1 MTDGDTPGATSAG
14 APGEGGGDQPAGGDA
29 PGAAWT
35 RPPAVAGA
43 FYPGDPRRLQ
53 KAIAAY
59 LRAASVPEEL
69 PEPEAVIVAH
79 AGYHY
84 SGPTAAAAY
93 RAVEALAGRVR
104 RVVVVGPAHRV
115 AVDGVGVST
124 ASSWRT
130 PLGDVPTD
138 LSAARELVAAGLAV
152 EADAAHAPEH
162 SIEVQ
167 LPFLQSV
174 LGDVTVL
181 PLVVGRAR
189 TEHVARAIETVWTGD
204 DCLLVISSDL
214 SHYHDDATARVHDQ
228 RTAAAILEERTE
240 DIGPRDACGCL
251 PIRGALVAAHR
262 RGLIPRRLELST
274 SADTSGE
281 SDRVVGYGAFALV
294 PRSPLDE
301 AERGW
306 LVALARRAIAHELE
320 TGAAYPLAER
330 DVPERLR
337 PPGASFVT
345 LELGDRLL
353 GCIGSLEARR
363 PLWQDVARNAR
374 AAAFDDPRFEPLTLD
389 ELGEA
394 TVEISVLS
402 PLEELDAHDRQD
414 VARQV
419 RPGVDGVLLAAG
431 GHRGTFL
438 PTVWAKLPEPEAFV
452 DQLVRKAGLPGDDW
466 PPDARVWRYTT
477 DEFADPPGS
486 AGSPGSAGVETSRA
500 QA

>member
-1 MTDGDTPGATSAG
+1 MTAVGTP
-14 APGEGGGDQPAGGDA
+14 PAST
-29 PGAAWT
+29 WS
-35 RPPAVAGA
+35 RPPAVAGT
-43 FYPGDPRRLQ
+43 FYPSEPRRLQ
-53 KAIAAY
+53 RAIAGY
-59 LRAASVPEEL
+59 LRSASVPADL
-69 PEPEAVIVAH
+69 PEPDAVIVAH

-84 SGPTAAAAY
+84 SGPTAGAAY
-93 RAVEALAGRVR
+93 RAVATRAGQVR

-124 ASSWRT
+124 ASQWRT
-130 PLGDVPTD
+130 PLGEMPTD
-138 LSAARELVAAGLAV
+138 VAVARDLVTAGLAV
-152 EADAAHAPEH
+152 EADAAHGPEH

-174 LGDVTVL
+174 LGDVTVV

-189 TEHVARAIETVWTGD
+189 TEDVARAIETVWTDD

-214 SHYHDDATARVHDQ
+214 SHYHDDATARARDE
-228 RTAAAILEERTE
+228 RTATAILEERTE

-262 RGLIPRRLELST
+262 RGLIPRRLDLST
-274 SADTSGE
+274 SADTSGDR
-281 SDRVVGYGAFALV
+281 DRVVGYGAFALV
-294 PRSPLDE
+294 PRSPLDD

-306 LVALARRAIAHELE
+306 LAALARRAIAHELG
-320 TGAAYPLAER
+320 TGDAYPLADR

-374 AAAFDDPRFEPLTLD
+374 AAAFDDPRFAPLTLA

-402 PLEELDAHDRQD
+402 PLEELDAHDRHD
-414 VARQV
+414 VERQV

-438 PTVWAKLPEPEAFV
+438 PAVWAKLPEPEAFV
-452 DQLVRKAGLPGDDW
+452 GQLVRKAGLPGNGW
-466 PPDARVWRYTT
+466 PAETRVWRYTT
-477 DEFADPPGS
+477 DEFADPPG
-486 AGSPGSAGVETSRA
+486 AETSRA

>member
-1 MTDGDTPGATSAG
+1 MTALG
-14 APGEGGGDQPAGGDA
+14 APPAST
-29 PGAAWT
+29 WI
-35 RPPAVAGA
+35 RPPAVAGT
-43 FYPGDPRRLQ
+43 FYPSDPRRLQ
-53 KAIAAY
+53 RAIAGY
-59 LRAASVPEEL
+59 LRSASLPPDL
-69 PEPEAVIVAH
+69 PEPWAVIVAH

-84 SGPTAAAAY
+84 SGPTAGAAY
-93 RAVEALAGRVR
+93 RAIAPRAGHVQ

-115 AVDGVGVST
+115 AVQGVGVST
-124 ASSWRT
+124 ASQWRT
-130 PLGDVPTD
+130 PLGEVATDVAT
-138 LSAARELVAAGLAV
+138 ARDLVARGLAV
-152 EADAAHAPEH
+152 EADAAHEPEH

-174 LGDVTVL
+174 LGEVTVV

-189 TEHVARAIETVWTGD
+189 AEEVARAIEAAWTGD

-214 SHYHDDATARVHDQ
+214 SHYHDDATARARDE
-228 RTAAAILEERTE
+228 RTATAILEERGD

-274 SADTSGE
+274 SADTSGDR
-281 SDRVVGYGAFALV
+281 DRVVGYGAFALV

-306 LVALARRAIAHELE
+306 LAALARRAIAHELG
-320 TGAAYPLAER
+320 TGDAYPLADH

-374 AAAFDDPRFEPLTLD
+374 AAAFDDPRFAPLTLA

-402 PLEELDAHDRQD
+402 PLEELDAHDRHD
-414 VARQV
+414 VERQV

-438 PTVWAKLPEPEAFV
+438 PAVWAKLPEPEAFV
-452 DQLVRKAGLPGDDW
+452 GQLVRKAGLPGDGW
-466 PPDARVWRYTT
+466 PADARVWRYTT
-477 DEFADPPGS
+477 DEFADPPTPKLRS
-486 AGSPGSAGVETSRA
+486 
-500 QA
+500 